1 MKGEETLNMGMVWT
15 VVDLYKEAVILT
27 RENDPEAEAIALSRL
42 GSILDKVLKDKFR
55 AKTYMMRS
63 IQMAMSLHPR
73 IFDSEGNMT

>member
-1 MKGEETLNMGMVWT
+1 MINPHLHTLMI
-15 VVDLYKEAVILT
+15 DIHYSLLQEAVILT

-73 IFDSEGNMT
+73 TFDSEGMVKF